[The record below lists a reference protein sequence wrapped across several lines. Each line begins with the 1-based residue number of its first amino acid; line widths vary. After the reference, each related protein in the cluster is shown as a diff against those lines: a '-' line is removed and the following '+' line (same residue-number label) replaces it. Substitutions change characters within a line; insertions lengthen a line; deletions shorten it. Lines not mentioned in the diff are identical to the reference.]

1 MLRAHLYA
9 DRIPLEAYV
18 QGEDCRACGFS
29 SREEFLTRL
38 REGSLRPERCP
49 KLDPQRLL
57 ALLWAARPD
66 DHLPPVE
73 VLQMPSPGPV
83 GSVALND
90 PGPDSPILVSGNST
104 LTIEVLSTVLATTS
118 SPFWYLTV
126 DTGGHTVDM
135 ALLYQTFTAEKI
147 HKALDENRL
156 LKPTFRSEVILP
168 GLAEKLAEELRRRIG
183 PIVRVGPVCAA
194 ELPLFFGPDRW
205 TFQAPKAAGTFRS

>member
-18 QGEDCRACGFS
+18 QGEDCCACGFS
-29 SREEFLTRL
+29 SREEFLARL

-66 DHLPPVE
+66 DHLPAVE

-83 GSVALND
+83 GPVALND
-90 PGPDSPILVSGNST
+90 PGPGAPILVSGNST
-104 LTIEVLSTVLATTS
+104 LTIEVLSTVLATTA

-126 DTGGHTVDM
+126 DTAGHTVDM
-135 ALLYQTFTAEKI
+135 ALLYETFTAEKI
-147 HKALDENRL
+147 HKALDENHL
-156 LKPTFRSEVILP
+156 LEPTVRSEVILP
-168 GLAEKLAEELRRRIG
+168 GLAAHLAEELRRRIG
-183 PIVRVGPVCAA
+183 PVVRIGPVCAA

-205 TFQAPKAAGTFRS
+205 KFQAPNVAGPPRS